1 MKFKNLLPI
10 IVLMLC
16 FSSVYGIKS
25 DTTEPAL
32 FLIKYPAIYSHDC
45 PMDSYTERVTCG
57 INKLMT
63 ELYYNIMYPETT
75 KINGVE
81 GVVVISFVI
90 EKDSALSNFKIIRNP
105 DAGLGEEAL
114 RALQELK
121 YKWEPDINEGEVVR
135 SQLRVPV
142 RFSLTSQPKKKRK
155 RKKKN

>member
-81 GVVVISFVI
+81 GVVAYLITYILSQRRVHFV
-90 EKDSALSNFKIIRNP
+90 LLGSNSSHAMP
-105 DAGLGEEAL
+105 
-114 RALQELK
+114 
-121 YKWEPDINEGEVVR
+121 
-135 SQLRVPV
+135 
-142 RFSLTSQPKKKRK
+142 
-155 RKKKN
+155 